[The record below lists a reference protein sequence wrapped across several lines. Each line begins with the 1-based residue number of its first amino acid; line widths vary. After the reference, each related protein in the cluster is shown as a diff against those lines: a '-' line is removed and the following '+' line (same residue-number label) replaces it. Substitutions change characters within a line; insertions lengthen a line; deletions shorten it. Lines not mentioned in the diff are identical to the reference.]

1 MSAWTLRSLITPSV
15 ILCAIW
21 LLLLGCD
28 CQHNGSWNSVS
39 VLWKGVGFAN
49 KGLYN
54 QSYGF
59 SSSHEWMWVGPY
71 RTVSAKELILST
83 LVLENTLEGPLDSM
97 IKPVN
102 VKANQPWIFTGRT
115 DAEDEAQTLWPPNV
129 KNWLIVKDPDA
140 GRQEEKRATEDE
152 MVGWHHWLNGRESEQ
167 TPGDSER
174 QWSLV
179 CFHP

>member
-59 SSSHEWMWVGPY
+59 SSSHVWIWELDHKECSASKNWCSW
-71 RTVSAKELILST
+71 TV
-83 LVLENTLEGPLDSM
+83 VLDKTLESPLDYKE
-97 IKPVN
+97 IKPVHS
-102 VKANQPWIFTGRT
+102 KGNQPSIFIGRT
-115 DAEDEAQTLWPPNV
+115 DAEAETTILWLPDV
-129 KNWLIVKDPDA
+129 KNWFIWKILDARKDW
-140 GRQEEKRATEDE
+140 RWEEKGTTEDE
-152 MVGWHHWLNGRESEQ
+152 MVGWQHQLDGHEFE
-167 TPGDSER
+167 
-174 QWSLV
+174 
-179 CFHP
+179 